1 MVRRQCV
8 CGGPLKGLHHTGP
21 EMFGFIPSS
30 SLAHYN
36 YDCGFEV
43 GVTLPGGRVLEQCQ
57 NCGAMVLCEYPTR
70 DGSLRGDD
78 PLITYGPGTVYEQCD
93 IDAVPVTYR
102 SFRALMSSGVT
113 GGIMYSGAFRTNL
126 AELFG
131 TTEDRLPSWKVVKDA
146 VRDPMH
152 STLDEWWYAS
162 IGRNFIVLYENSK
175 VLLPVSA
182 WHRIPGTEIKNAHIV
197 RINELNTDPL
207 RVHALD
213 TVEMTI
219 SEQALDIPDERR
231 RALALGNA
239 ARTRMLDGAIHV
251 GRELRDL
258 PQWASSESFER
269 GAALI
274 RDGHVDSL
282 IETAFGI
289 RHIEVHDGER
299 TEQVDIL
306 MRHDVLAKTV
316 CTCADAQ
323 AKRICPHIVAAVLE
337 MARYYSFRILIPQD
351 RLPERTHRSAD
362 VITVEDQGDSYN
374 HYVDVVAMV
383 REERKAQADYRWLSS
398 FIEPFTMGGEPLYHV
413 EFMDSTVMGLP
424 SVGYCVYSKTVL
436 GFIDIVINRDDEDY
450 LDTMR
455 DYGLDKDVRLDILNV
470 DSMDARLLC
479 ALITM
484 AVYRERRNEGFLA
497 ECLENGQL
505 VRMLRRLRALDEEA
519 SPSGE

>member
-1 MVRRQCV
+1 M
-8 CGGPLKGLHHTGP
+8 
-21 EMFGFIPSS
+21 
-30 SLAHYN
+30 
-36 YDCGFEV
+36 
-43 GVTLPGGRVLEQCQ
+43 
-57 NCGAMVLCEYPTR
+57 
-70 DGSLRGDD
+70 
-78 PLITYGPGTVYEQCD
+78 
-93 IDAVPVTYR
+93 
-102 SFRALMSSGVT
+102 
-113 GGIMYSGAFRTNL
+113 
-126 AELFG
+126 
-131 TTEDRLPSWKVVKDA
+131 
-146 VRDPMH
+146 
-152 STLDEWWYAS
+152 
-162 IGRNFIVLYENSK
+162 
-175 VLLPVSA
+175 
-182 WHRIPGTEIKNAHIV
+182 
-197 RINELNTDPL
+197 
-207 RVHALD
+207 
-213 TVEMTI
+213 
-219 SEQALDIPDERR
+219 
-231 RALALGNA
+231 
-239 ARTRMLDGAIHV
+239 
-251 GRELRDL
+251 
-258 PQWASSESFER
+258 
-269 GAALI
+269 
-274 RDGHVDSL
+274 DSL

>member
-1 MVRRQCV
+1 M
-8 CGGPLKGLHHTGP
+8 
-21 EMFGFIPSS
+21 
-30 SLAHYN
+30 
-36 YDCGFEV
+36 
-43 GVTLPGGRVLEQCQ
+43 
-57 NCGAMVLCEYPTR
+57 
-70 DGSLRGDD
+70 
-78 PLITYGPGTVYEQCD
+78 
-93 IDAVPVTYR
+93 
-102 SFRALMSSGVT
+102 
-113 GGIMYSGAFRTNL
+113 
-126 AELFG
+126 
-131 TTEDRLPSWKVVKDA
+131 
-146 VRDPMH
+146 
-152 STLDEWWYAS
+152 
-162 IGRNFIVLYENSK
+162 LYENSK

-197 RINELNTDPL
+197 RINELNTDSL

-239 ARTRMLDGAIHV
+239 ARARMLDSAIHV

-258 PQWASSESFER
+258 SQWASSESLER

-289 RHIEVHDGER
+289 QHIEVHDGER

-306 MRHDVLAKTV
+306 MRHDMLAKTV

-337 MARYYSFRILIPQD
+337 MARYYRFRILIPQD

-362 VITVEDQGDSYN
+362 VVTVEDQGDSYN

-383 REERKAQADYRWLSS
+383 REECKAQADYRWLSS

-436 GFIDIVINRDDEDY
+436 GFVDIVINRGDEDY